1 MNNVVANFE
10 FLSKKVKLSIK
21 ELNQEMSKEKRTELL
36 GYQDRLMDSL
46 FEEIDK
52 ISESGQLETMESLLS
67 ELEEIKRLATAK

>member
-21 ELNQEMSKEKRTELL
+21 ELNQEMSKEKRAELL
-36 GYQDRLMDSL
+36 EYQDRLMDSL

-67 ELEEIKRLATAK
+67 ELEEIKRLATR

>member
-21 ELNQEMSKEKRTELL
+21 ELNQEMSKEKRAELL
-36 GYQDRLMDSL
+36 EYQDRLMDSL

-67 ELEEIKRLATAK
+67 ELEEIKRLATG

>member
-67 ELEEIKRLATAK
+67 ELEEIKRLATG

>member
-10 FLSKKVKLSIK
+10 FLSKKVKLSIE

-67 ELEEIKRLATAK
+67 ELEEIKRLATG

>member
-10 FLSKKVKLSIK
+10 FLSKKVKLSIE

-46 FEEIDK
+46 FEEINK
-52 ISESGQLETMESLLS
+52 ISESRQLETMESLLS
-67 ELEEIKRLATAK
+67 ELEEIKRLATG